1 MYGVGIFK
9 SRRSEVLCRWVVA
22 VRLVET
28 ASFFL
33 FSFVFFVAAHPGRRA
48 SLQRLSSFYGR
59 FYKLALTDCETVFE
73 VNLFVGEGVWR
84 AV

>member
-1 MYGVGIFK
+1 MVLAF
-9 SRRSEVLCRWVVA
+9 SRVDALKFCVA
-22 VRLVET
+22 GWLRLGWWRLRL
-28 ASFFL
+28 FFL